1 MNNGI
6 KLEYNDTVVDVEA
19 YDDFGIPSMAVTIA
33 SDGCYKY
40 DGLIYEQGEK
50 HKEWAEAIAT
60 RIADESSYNKKTKED
75 LQGALET
82 AFLNSSKAMS
92 MLIGTEIIEEDYFEK
107 LD

>member
-1 MNNGI
+1 MYSCDQAGDAYVLVMECQNEEVAI
-6 KLEYNDTVVDVEA
+6 KMFHEFDNDVLD
-19 YDDFGIPSMAVTIA
+19 S
-33 SDGCYKY
+33 
-40 DGLIYEQGEK
+40 
-50 HKEWAEAIAT
+50 
-60 RIADESSYNKKTKED
+60 SSYNKKTKED